1 MWSKALRWCA
11 HPITLS
17 AMCEQFYTQY
27 FKKDTL
33 KGLALFLLVFFQYS
47 LIHAQ
52 GHVDVFPGVEGKEL
66 LQLLRKHYKPATVL
80 DYRQARIKMYT
91 EIYNENDTV
100 YGVYTRYGLYLPP
113 DVSDPIGWLI
123 RGGSDY
129 GINTEHTFPQSKGA
143 RYGNARSDMHH
154 LFPAMA
160 RVNEARS
167 NYPFGEIDDQRT
179 RWWFYKDKLMY
190 SIPKENID
198 AYSEGIEGMFEPRE
212 DHKGN
217 VARAMF
223 YFMTMYRSQAD
234 AAFFQRQRKT
244 LCQWHYLDPVDSLE
258 WTRNLM
264 IAAYQDG
271 KPNPFILDCS
281 LAKRTYCQDVD
292 RTCMTHTRMPNHD
305 QQRYQSTISYTQGV
319 LHIQLPHTAQP
330 LQLFV
335 FDSAGKM
342 FAHKAHRPHQ
352 NSNFTLPIALPSG
365 AYIVVVHFKNAT
377 GESKV
382 IRQRLIVL

>member
-1 MWSKALRWCA
+1 MSKRPYILLLIQN
-11 HPITLS
+11 PL
-17 AMCEQFYTQY
+17 
-27 FKKDTL
+27 KDIFL
-33 KGLALFLLVFFQYS
+33 YLLALFTCHFT
-47 LIHAQ
+47 HAQ

-66 LQLLRKHYKPATVL
+66 LQLLRKHYKPSTVL
-80 DYRQARIKMYT
+80 DYRQARVKMYT

-179 RWWFYKDKLMY
+179 RWWFYKDKLMF
-190 SIPKENID
+190 SIPTKNID

-258 WTRNLM
+258 WSRNLQ

-292 RTCMTHTRMPNHD
+292 QTCMTRTRKPNDSHEPAPT
-305 QQRYQSTISYTQGV
+305 TILYTKGH
-319 LHIQLPHTAQP
+319 LYIQPPNTSQP
-330 LQLFV
+330 FQLFV
-335 FDSAGKM
+335 FDSAGKTI
-342 FAHKAHRPHQ
+342 FNQKIRTINHPIY
-352 NSNFTLPIALPSG
+352 TLPLALPSG
-365 AYIVVVHFKNAT
+365 AYVVVVHTKGPSGKPVVT
-377 GESKV
+377 
-382 IRQRLIVL
+382 RQRLIVP

>member
-1 MWSKALRWCA
+1 MWSKVLHLCA
-11 HPITLS
+11 HPITPS
-17 AMCEQFYTQY
+17 AMCKRFYTPH
-27 FKKDTL
+27 L
-33 KGLALFLLVFFQYS
+33 KNITRKVLFVFILVFALYGAF
-47 LIHAQ
+47 HAQ

-167 NYPFGEIDDQRT
+167 NYPFGEIDDRRT

-244 LCQWHYLDPVDSLE
+244 LCMWHYLDPVDSLE

-281 LAKRTYCQDVD
+281 LAKRTYCEDVD
-292 RTCMTHTRMPNHD
+292 MSCMTHTRKPNHD
-305 QQRYQSTISYTQGV
+305 QQRYPSTISYTQGI
-319 LHIQLPHTAQP
+319 LHIQSPHTAQL
-330 LQLFV
+330 LQLVV
-335 FDSAGKM
+335 FDSAGK
-342 FAHKAHRPHQ
+342 
-352 NSNFTLPIALPSG
+352 TLMSKELHSLDNTHYALPLALPSG
-365 AYIVVVHFKNAT
+365 VYVVAVHIKGSGGT
-377 GESKV
+377 SEV
-382 IRQRLIVL
+382 MRQRVIVP